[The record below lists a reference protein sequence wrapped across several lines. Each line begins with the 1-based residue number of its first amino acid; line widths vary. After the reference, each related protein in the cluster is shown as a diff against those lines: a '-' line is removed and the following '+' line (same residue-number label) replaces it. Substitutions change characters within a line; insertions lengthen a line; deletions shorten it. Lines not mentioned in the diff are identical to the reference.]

1 MAVVQAPAF
10 TERLSVLGGETGRLM
25 AGRDWSTSSLGAPET
40 WPQSLRSVVGLLLGS
55 KFPMFVAWGDELGFL
70 YNDAY
75 AEILG
80 SKHPAALGAA
90 FRDIW
95 SEIWSDISPLIDAAL
110 AGEATYHEDL
120 PLVMN
125 RRGYDEQ
132 TWFTFSY
139 SPVHDESGKIA
150 GMFCAVAET
159 TGEVLAEQR
168 QNFVVALGDTLAKLT
183 DPVAMTATTAE
194 LLGQRL
200 RVARAGYGE
209 IDASGEIVSVARDWT
224 DGSIASL
231 AGEAR
236 VLDAF
241 GPEVIAELRAG
252 RTLRVDDCS
261 TDRRTSRPDY
271 LVTWKSIG
279 VRALIVAP
287 LVNEGRLV
295 AFLYVHS
302 AAPRRWSDLDAR
314 LVEDAGSRTWAAV
327 ERSHAE
333 AALRESEAALAA
345 EVEAMERLQE
355 VSTRLV
361 GDEAPQ
367 AIYDAILTA
376 AADLMG
382 SESASIQMLDSAGKL
397 QLLAHHGY
405 DPRSVAYWRTVDATS
420 GSTCGIALTT
430 GQRVVVHDVE
440 DSGLALDSGDLQSYR
455 WTGMRAV
462 QTTPLLSR
470 SGKPLG
476 MLSTHW
482 KRPHVPSPRDLKLFD
497 VLARQAADAIERKT
511 AQAELRESEARQ
523 AFLLSVSDVLRS
535 LRTPEEIGIAAAER
549 LGERFGLSR
558 VFTRSSSAA

>member
-1 MAVVQAPAF
+1 MGYSLSRTSPFIRASAAERTFRGRCSGSCFHGTPERPWRRNRPPDGWPGLVDVVARRA
-10 TERLSVLGGETGRLM
+10 RDVAAIAALGGRTFAR
-25 AGRDWSTSSLGAPET
+25 
-40 WPQSLRSVVGLLLGS
+40 S

-80 SKHPAALGAA
+80 AKHPAALGAA

-95 SEIWSDISPLIDAAL
+95 SEIWPDISPLIDAAL
-110 AGEATYHEDL
+110 AGEATYREDL

-261 TDRRTSRPDY
+261 NGSANVATGLPGHLEEHRRARPY
-271 LVTWKSIG
+271 RGAARQRRPPRRIPL
-279 VRALIVAP
+279 RALRGPAP
-287 LVNEGRLV
+287 MVR
-295 AFLYVHS
+295 S
-302 AAPRRWSDLDAR
+302 RCAPRRGRGQPNVGGRRALARGSRVARERGRVGRRGRGDGAPAGGQHTARRRRGPAGDLRRDPHR
-314 LVEDAGSRTWAAV
+314 GRRPDGVGIREHPDAGFR
-327 ERSHAE
+327 
-333 AALRESEAALAA
+333 
-345 EVEAMERLQE
+345 
-355 VSTRLV
+355 
-361 GDEAPQ
+361 
-367 AIYDAILTA
+367 
-376 AADLMG
+376 
-382 SESASIQMLDSAGKL
+382 
-397 QLLAHHGY
+397 
-405 DPRSVAYWRTVDATS
+405 
-420 GSTCGIALTT
+420 
-430 GQRVVVHDVE
+430 
-440 DSGLALDSGDLQSYR
+440 
-455 WTGMRAV
+455 
-462 QTTPLLSR
+462 
-470 SGKPLG
+470 
-476 MLSTHW
+476 
-482 KRPHVPSPRDLKLFD
+482 
-497 VLARQAADAIERKT
+497 RQAAVVG
-511 AQAELRESEARQ
+511 SPW
-523 AFLLSVSDVLRS
+523 LRS
-535 LRTPEEIGIAAAER
+535 AFGR
-549 LGERFGLSR
+549 LLADSR
-558 VFTRSSSAA
+558 RDVRQHMRDRADDRPARRGA